1 MAWAKVKT
9 IIYKLLVFA
18 VNGSLYNPVS
28 TIKIII
34 KNRVAN
40 MLHVHTYLVCAAGF
54 QPAFYGAYIIKI
66 FQNFIMRNGI
76 FAVFAFWVNRK

>member
-1 MAWAKVKT
+1 MAWAKGKT

-54 QPAFYGAYIIKI
+54 QPACVTKTFLASINVSIYA
-66 FQNFIMRNGI
+66 
-76 FAVFAFWVNRK
+76 